1 MVESASE
8 SEGGLKKLLMESLSA
23 QLATAPSAE
32 VIALVRERI
41 QREALSAGP
50 RVPLENPEAERLFQ
64 GLMQT
69 SDELRQPWQAS
80 RMAPL
85 RGFLLPTTPEMDLEH
100 ERLGKLWPPES

>member
-8 SEGGLKKLLMESLSA
+8 SEGGLKNLLTETLRA

-32 VIALVRERI
+32 VIDLRERI
-41 QREALSAGP
+41 QREALAAGP
-50 RVPLENPEAERLFQ
+50 RVALEDPEAERLYQ
-64 GLMQT
+64 ELIRV
-69 SDELRQPWQAS
+69 SDELRGPWQAQ

-100 ERLGKLWPPES
+100 ERLGKLWPPDS